1 MNEKIIYICPMSKNI
16 RLVTPI
22 EEENNGVVVFS

>member
-1 MNEKIIYICPMSKNI
+1 MSNAKNI

-22 EEENNGVVVFS
+22 EEKNNGVVVFS